1 MNRRILSVL
10 IAILILGSVCSICFA
25 DGFSFVLSATSDVS
39 SVSKNDTF
47 SVSFYANSIV
57 DSKGILSITA
67 IAKYDPSQLRYKGL
81 SGLVPEYW
89 GDEFFAEAFEVVEGN
104 EKVITINMAYD
115 GNKDLGEAAVS
126 EDNKLGDRKSTRL
139 NSSHAT

>member
-1 MNRRILSVL
+1 M
-10 IAILILGSVCSICFA
+10 ILGSVCSICFA

-81 SGLVPEYW
+81 SGLVPE
-89 GDEFFAEAFEVVEGN
+89 
-104 EKVITINMAYD
+104 
-115 GNKDLGEAAVS
+115 
-126 EDNKLGDRKSTRL
+126 
-139 NSSHAT
+139 